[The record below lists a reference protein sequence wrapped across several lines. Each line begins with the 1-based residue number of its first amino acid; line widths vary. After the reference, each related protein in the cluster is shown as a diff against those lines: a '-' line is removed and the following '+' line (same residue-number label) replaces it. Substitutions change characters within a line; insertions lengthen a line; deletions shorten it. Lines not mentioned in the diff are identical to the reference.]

1 MKKMIL
7 ILLVILAAACLN
19 AQTSFDINAFSD
31 STKYGWQ
38 NYLDRKQYRMDLSNR
53 LELLQL
59 YEMEANSVQSCVLK
73 SALVPGWGQFTNKQN
88 TKGSVFLGAEL
99 LLMGTSLYFYD
110 RSMYYYNKYLDSTQI
125 DDIETNYKAAVGP
138 RQYSLIF
145 LGLGALVW
153 GYNIFDVIQGTDDH
167 NAEVWRNIV
176 DRYHK
181 SRLTVTPD
189 GIEVRF

>member
-1 MKKMIL
+1 MIATW
-7 ILLVILAAACLN
+7 LA

-38 NYLDRKQYRMDLSNR
+38 NYMDRNAYRVDLNNR

-110 RSMYYYNKYLDSTQI
+110 RSMYYYNKYLDATQVE
-125 DDIETNYKAAVGP
+125 DIERFYNSAVAP
-138 RQYSLIF
+138 RQYSMIF
-145 LGLGALVW
+145 LGLGALIW